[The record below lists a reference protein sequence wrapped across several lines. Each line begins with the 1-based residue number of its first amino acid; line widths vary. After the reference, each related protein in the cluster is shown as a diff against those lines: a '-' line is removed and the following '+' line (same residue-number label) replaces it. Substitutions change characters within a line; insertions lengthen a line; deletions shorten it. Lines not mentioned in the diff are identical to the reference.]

1 MNKKLDMFGM
11 SINIGDTVL
20 VYADVDIYLIE
31 VSGFTKSNN
40 IKYEKYMNPHHFKTG
55 DWQKAGYNCGYYRS
69 GTCTATQLIKHI
81 L

>member
-1 MNKKLDMFGM
+1 MSKKLDMFGM

-31 VSGFTKSNN
+31 VSGFTKANN
-40 IKYEKYMNPHHFKTG
+40 IKYKKYMNSSHFKTG
-55 DWQKAGYNCGYYRS
+55 DWQKSGYNSFCYRS
-69 GTCTATQLIKHI
+69 GICMATQVIKHK